1 MAYSLS
7 LFFCFALLSV
17 VIKNFKGD
25 VICIFY
31 SYFVAIFSEDKEIKR
46 LVKDV
51 EDTLETIPQL
61 KSTFSLQAEI
71 DLAIQ
76 PLRSENAQLRRF
88 VQEIIVIKCFKEFFV
103 VWAINVELPL
113 FLSKS
118 QFIYRKINIIW
129 NDKIWICIVQVNIYF
144 GEVWKFQ
151 GTLFTYSILCLK
163 LIKSINIC

>member
-1 MAYSLS
+1 MFY
-7 LFFCFALLSV
+7 C
-17 VIKNFKGD
+17 N
-25 VICIFY
+25 IF

-88 VQEIIVIKCFKEFFV
+88 VQEIIVLIKCCKR
-103 VWAINVELPL
+103 I
-113 FLSKS
+113 FLWCEH
-118 QFIYRKINIIW
+118 Y
-129 NDKIWICIVQVNIYF
+129 V
-144 GEVWKFQ
+144 
-151 GTLFTYSILCLK
+151 
-163 LIKSINIC
+163 

>member
-1 MAYSLS
+1 MKDHPFLKMALIFFFILYLISFQCACMIKVFSTFYITRNVFQVSNMAHWPLLS
-7 LFFCFALLSV
+7 LFFLFCFALLSFI
-17 VIKNFKGD
+17 IKNFKGD
-25 VICIFY
+25 VFCMFYCNIF

-88 VQEIIVIKCFKEFFV
+88 VQEIIVLIKCCKR
-103 VWAINVELPL
+103 I
-113 FLSKS
+113 FLWCE
-118 QFIYRKINIIW
+118 Q
-129 NDKIWICIVQVNIYF
+129 
-144 GEVWKFQ
+144 
-151 GTLFTYSILCLK
+151 
-163 LIKSINIC
+163 

>member
-1 MAYSLS
+1 MFY
-7 LFFCFALLSV
+7 C
-17 VIKNFKGD
+17 N
-25 VICIFY
+25 IF

-88 VQEIIVIKCFKEFFV
+88 VQEITVLIKCCKRFFCGV
-103 VWAINVELPL
+103 SNTCRIA
-113 FLSKS
+113 F
-118 QFIYRKINIIW
+118 F
-129 NDKIWICIVQVNIYF
+129 F
-144 GEVWKFQ
+144 EVK
-151 GTLFTYSILCLK
+151 GGSYTE
-163 LIKSINIC
+163 

>member
-103 VWAINVELPL
+103 V
-113 FLSKS
+113 
-118 QFIYRKINIIW
+118 
-129 NDKIWICIVQVNIYF
+129 
-144 GEVWKFQ
+144 
-151 GTLFTYSILCLK
+151 
-163 LIKSINIC
+163 